1 MSRLKH
7 TCRECGTPLTD
18 ARTGQEFCTREH
30 RQDFNNR
37 RMQRGAEMYDLFR
50 ALRRERGEAKELN
63 IWTLL
68 CRLELKWQEDDAAD
82 RPGRRSYMPPNK
94 ALNNLFDKGSL
105 QRGEVLFKNYV
116 SGAR

>member
-1 MSRLKH
+1 MTNLTH
-7 TCRECGTPLTD
+7 TCHECGAPLED
-18 ARTGQEFCTREH
+18 ARIGQEFCSRQH
-30 RQDFNNR
+30 RNTFNNR

-68 CRLELKWQEDDAAD
+68 CRLELKWQEEDAAI
-82 RPGRRSYMPPNK
+82 RPGRRSYMPPTK
-94 ALNNLFDKGSL
+94 ALANLFDRGAL
-105 QRGEVLFKNYV
+105 PRGEILSHNYV